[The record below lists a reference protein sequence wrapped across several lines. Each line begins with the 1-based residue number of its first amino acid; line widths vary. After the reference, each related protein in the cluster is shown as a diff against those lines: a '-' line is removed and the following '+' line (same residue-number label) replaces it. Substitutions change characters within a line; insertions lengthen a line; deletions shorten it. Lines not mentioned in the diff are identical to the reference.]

1 MQNWLTH
8 KIRSILR
15 HDQKRVTKLLRIF
28 GIEQYFN
35 LSRSDK
41 VHLDQ
46 NILTYFFLLKEE
58 ATGMNQDVKSLSS
71 ETRATTSASSLL
83 LSTTSATAPTV
94 VQPLANTTTSS
105 SSPTNIV
112 TKDDFDII
120 TRQLD
125 CEIMLSYTKYIY
137 GLSNENP
144 MLNFGY
150 QHSQVPTPIQQQ
162 QQQVLYEEPS
172 IHHQQ
177 VDIRDRSLSLSR
189 ISSKTNDFFSKTKS
203 KLENHLLVKPIS
215 SSANLS
221 STLNDEDLNSLLL
234 DDNFDNT
241 SLLEQLEADRMTISS
256 SSGIIMSTTATTD
269 SLKEEAQISLT
280 VLTATKTEIQEKNKQ
295 KSKKIIKLK
304 LNNMK
309 LYAQTLNDN
318 ALALVK
324 LNQISISNVAAKSS
338 GEVLVKFKKCG
349 NLNLLELLL
358 NEFKFSIDMSLLT
371 RLLDVVDDKD
381 NFHFDALLNQPKMP
395 INVYI
400 KKSCFNLNTEEK
412 PIDLEVEN
420 LIVSRLAN
428 QKLIIREMHTTELD
442 ESNKQLNVTQRV
454 FKDLEKLVKYQ
465 SKSKGEGTGLFINQ
479 EKYASLIYMF
489 RKSKQELIELKLRLN
504 EEKKKHNTEKCSL
517 IAQLS
522 QTRQENQ
529 ELRSKIEETT
539 KITKL
544 QTDLNVINLIDIDE
558 TEIENNKKLDEDFE
572 LTNKNDERESSML
585 KIQFEIERKQFEC
598 LLKQL
603 EEENETLKKR
613 LLKSEDHI
621 TLLNIERECLMKNL
635 NKLK

>member
-1 MQNWLTH
+1 LQNWLTH